1 MICGMIST
9 QVLDAAWGLLLL
21 TLSRNDTIVLILIN
35 VFFILLM
42 ILWCI
47 SVVKHLIIPNW
58 DKIKEVTLG
67 ILGGIGVLIGFI
79 FMVWLFFHDCSGC
92 ESHHDI
98 DHVHYERY

>member
-1 MICGMIST
+1 MINAIIM
-9 QVLDAAWGLLLL
+9 DAAWGLLLL

-35 VFFILLM
+35 VFLILLM

-58 DKIKEVTLG
+58 EKIKDVTLG
-67 ILGGIGVLIGFI
+67 VLGYIGMIIGFV

-92 ESHHDI
+92 DNRHNDI
-98 DHVHYERY
+98 DHIHYERY